1 MGKLTVEVAHWHAV
15 ATWTW
20 DAGDDV
26 CGAKLC
32 IIPYCLYNINN
43 INVGNRC
50 TSEFF
55 VL

>member
-32 IIPYCLYNINN
+32 IIPYYHKKTFHIHT
-43 INVGNRC
+43 I
-50 TSEFF
+50 TSIISC
-55 VL
+55 